1 MDFSKGDRED
11 RFPWAQPGRMNR
23 QTLRFSGLLLTL
35 PLLLTLAPTP
45 AAEEIPLSPA
55 VEESAV
61 SAPMEALFTPASVE
75 VFSGDVYCLSAES
88 FGADLVGICLTQI
101 PRNKGSLCLGSRD
114 LRPGDVLTAQQ
125 LSQLTFSPLPTV
137 TDQTAQ
143 VEFLPIF
150 SDRVAEPQ
158 TLTVSIRGREDRP
171 PVAEDSSLETYKNLS
186 NTALFKAT
194 DPECQKLTFTL
205 VRQPRRGTLE
215 LHDDGTFTY
224 TPKKNKVGVDSF
236 TYTATDPA
244 GNVSREATVTVT
256 ILKPTDAAHYTDTQ
270 GRQCRFE
277 AEWMRH
283 TGIFA
288 GETVGQAKCFS
299 PDREVTRGEFVTMLV
314 KALDLPTDQAVTY
327 TGYDDQVPAWLQPYL
342 AAAVRAGLTV
352 GLEDP
357 GIFDANRVLTES
369 EAALLLQN
377 ALSVVPAF
385 SPQPGAA
392 LTREVA
398 AQLLYQA
405 AKTAQA

>member
-1 MDFSKGDRED
+1 MDFSKGSGSAPLPRAGKLS
-11 RFPWAQPGRMNR
+11 PQPIQAR
-23 QTLRFSGLLLTL
+23 LAGLLLTA
-35 PLLLTLAPTP
+35 PLLLSLAPSP
-45 AAEEIPLSPA
+45 AAEELPPSSG
-55 VEESAV
+55 EEISLA
-61 SAPMEALFTPASVE
+61 SELAEDTALSVE
-75 VFSGDVYCLSAES
+75 VFSGDVCTLSARR
-88 FGADLVGICLTQI
+88 FGPELMGVCLTQV
-101 PRNKGSLCLGSRD
+101 PRDKGQLCLGSRI

-125 LSQLTFSPLPTV
+125 LDQLTFSPAPTV

-150 SDRVAEPQ
+150 SDRVAEPEVL
-158 TLTVSIRGREDRP
+158 TLSIRGREDRA

-186 NTALFKAT
+186 NTAMLKAT
-194 DPECQKLTFTL
+194 DPECQPLTFTL

-215 LHDDGTFTY
+215 IHEDGTYTY

-236 TYTATDPA
+236 TYTASDPA

-256 ILKPTDAAHYTDTQ
+256 ILKPTDTAHYTDTE

-288 GETVGQAKCFS
+288 GETVGQAHCFM
-299 PDREVTRGEFVTMLV
+299 PDKEVTRGEFVTMLV

-327 TGYDDQVPAWLQPYL
+327 TPYDDQVPSWLQPYL

-357 GIFDANRVLTES
+357 QIFDAGRVLTES

-377 ALSVVPAF
+377 ALSAVPAF

-392 LTREVA
+392 LTRDAA
-398 AQLLYQA
+398 AQILYQA
-405 AKTAQA
+405 AKAAKA

>member
-1 MDFSKGDRED
+1 MDFSKGSGED
-11 RFPWAQPGRMNR
+11 RFPWAQAGHFNR
-23 QTLRFSGLLLTL
+23 QTMRFSGLLLTL
-35 PLLLTLAPTP
+35 PLLLSLAPTP
-45 AAEEIPLSPA
+45 AAEEIPLSA
-55 VEESAV
+55 LVEEAAV
-61 SAPMEALFTPASVE
+61 SAPVQALSSVE

-88 FGADLVGICLTQI
+88 FGADLVGICLTHI
-101 PRNKGSLCLGSRD
+101 PRDKGSLCLGSRS

-150 SDRVAEPQ
+150 SDRVAEPEI
-158 TLTVSIRGREDRP
+158 LTVSIRGREDRP
-171 PVAEDSSLETYKNLS
+171 PVAEDSCLETYKNLS
-186 NTALFKAT
+186 NSALFKAT
-194 DPECQKLTFTL
+194 DPECQKLSFTL

-215 LHDDGTFTY
+215 IHDDGTFTY

-256 ILKPTDAAHYTDTQ
+256 ILKPTDTAQYTDTQ

-314 KALDLPTDQAVTY
+314 KALDLPTDQALTY

-352 GLEDP
+352 GLEDS
-357 GIFDANRVLTES
+357 GVFDAGRVLTES
-369 EAALLLQN
+369 EAALLLQDT
-377 ALSVVPAF
+377 LSVSF
-385 SPQPGAA
+385 SPQPDTA

-405 AKTAQA
+405 AKAAQA